1 MKKNLDETSF
11 SALAKLSLN
20 DANILNFNIDLEAND
35 YKSFFRIG
43 NLSKTVRSFL
53 DRSISDA
60 ALVMKNP
67 IAVKLVGAYDL
78 NSTIFEFELSNPS
91 DRLGFKS
98 TINILKSV
106 NAQSLLLKNAE
117 LGLRDFSLRSSD
129 LNINL
134 TDQTFEVRGTE
145 VVNPNPSSFW
155 FFR

>member
-1 MKKNLDETSF
+1 M
-11 SALAKLSLN
+11 SLN

-43 NLSKTVRSFL
+43 NLSKTVGSFL

-106 NAQSLLLKNAE
+106 NAQSLSLKM
-117 LGLRDFSLRSSD
+117 
-129 LNINL
+129 LN
-134 TDQTFEVRGTE
+134 
-145 VVNPNPSSFW
+145 
-155 FFR
+155 